1 MKLRYSE
8 AFYSVQ
14 GEGKFV
20 GVPSVF
26 LRTFGCNFR
35 CMNFGVD
42 KSVGDRWDQHA
53 RGERYN
59 AEVKALIDAGVHE
72 TTEKFEDL
80 PIVHTGCDT
89 YASIYPEFKDF
100 NKLATIDEVV
110 DHLLSLLP
118 EGKWTMDNGQDVH
131 LILTGGEPL
140 LAWQRLYV
148 ELFEHPKMK
157 DLKNVTI
164 ETNTTQTLHSDFAE
178 YLSTQGRF
186 TVTLNTSALKDASQL
201 HFHAVQSS
209 PLVENLGK
217 MLLSLKLL
225 ANTLMYL
232 IVTFILSL
240 WLPIKTMLTKLLEL
254 FSYTGIPGWNVQYI
268 LCRWADAVKNIPSM
282 FKKSR
287 TSVCDEDGDSAPDS
301 TYRYSGMPGGLSKE
315 DYELLQG
322 KKITEEQY
330 DKIRKQL

>member
-42 KSVGDRWDQHA
+42 KSVGSRWEQHEK
-53 RGERYN
+53 GNRYN
-59 AEVKALIDAGVHE
+59 AEVKNLIDMKVHE

-110 DHLLSLLP
+110 EHLLSLLP

-164 ETNTTQTLHSDFAE
+164 ETNTTQNLHDDFKQYLANARFDVTFSCSPKLSVSGESWEDAIKPQVAREYADVSGSDIYFKFVVADQDDVNE
-178 YLSTQGRF
+178 VAR
-186 TVTLNTSALKDASQL
+186 
-201 HFHAVQSS
+201 AVQQYRDAGVECPVYLMPMGGRSEEYVLNERQVAELCMAQGWRFS
-209 PLVENLGK
+209 PRMHIG
-217 MLLSLKLL
+217 
-225 ANTLMYL
+225 
-232 IVTFILSL
+232 
-240 WLPIKTMLTKLLEL
+240 L
-254 FSYTGIPGWNVQYI
+254 FGNAWGT
-268 LCRWADAVKNIPSM
+268 
-282 FKKSR
+282 
-287 TSVCDEDGDSAPDS
+287 
-301 TYRYSGMPGGLSKE
+301 
-315 DYELLQG
+315 
-322 KKITEEQY
+322 
-330 DKIRKQL
+330 